1 MAKVYVVVVL
11 CCLKALPPSRQCPRR
26 HLRVVV
32 EEVLWDEF
40 DCSVAV
46 IAGGCFGNLI
56 DTQPWRRYPCRCR
69 ADSKSQQVADFG
81 CRPAISSSVVMSCI
95 TACIPPRID

>member
-56 DTQPWRRYPCRCR
+56 DTQPWRRYLCRCSFFQIRSSDLRNSPPLCGR
-69 ADSKSQQVADFG
+69 ARSRLQKTLL
-81 CRPAISSSVVMSCI
+81 IHH
-95 TACIPPRID
+95 T

>member
-40 DCSVAV
+40 D
-46 IAGGCFGNLI
+46 
-56 DTQPWRRYPCRCR
+56 
-69 ADSKSQQVADFG
+69 
-81 CRPAISSSVVMSCI
+81 
-95 TACIPPRID
+95 